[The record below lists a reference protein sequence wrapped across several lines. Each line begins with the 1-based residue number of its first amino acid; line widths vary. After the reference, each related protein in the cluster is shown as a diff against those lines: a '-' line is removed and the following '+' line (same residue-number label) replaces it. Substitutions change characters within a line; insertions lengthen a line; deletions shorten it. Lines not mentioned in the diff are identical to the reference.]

1 MITGLTPADLDAIA
15 QRTAELLEAR
25 LRAAP
30 LLAPAPAPEPR
41 PEVVHTPEAMRILG
55 VSSPTAFSRRCAKLG
70 IRRVALGT
78 YRRADLI
85 TAIAR
90 ATLPRKG
97 QPVAR

>member
-1 MITGLTPADLDAIA
+1 MITGLTSADLDAIA

-30 LLAPAPAPEPR
+30 LVASEPR

-55 VSSPTAFSRRCAKLG
+55 VSSPSAFSRRVTRLG

-90 ATLPRKG
+90 ATLPRK
-97 QPVAR
+97 A

>member
-1 MITGLTPADLDAIA
+1 MSLALSPADLEAIA
-15 QRTAELLEAR
+15 TRTADVLEAR

-30 LLAPAPAPEPR
+30 LDSAADPR
-41 PEVVHTPEAMRILG
+41 PEVVHTLEAMRILG
-55 VSSPTAFSRRCAKLG
+55 VSSPSAFSRRVARLG

-90 ATLPRKG
+90 ATLPRK
-97 QPVAR
+97 AA